1 MVAMRVIHVLRSRR
15 TFLSKRGIARN
26 QSARMRIISVINQ
39 KGGSCKTATTVNLAA
54 ALGELGLRVLVVDL
68 DPQASATRWL
78 GLPDDTRELFEA
90 FTNDSGVS
98 SLVRETSAP
107 KVQAVCSSIWL
118 AQLERQLA
126 GEPGA
131 EMILR
136 KALRTLPQTSW
147 DIVLLDS
154 PPALGF
160 LSVSALTAAHEIL
173 VPLES
178 AEALDGL
185 KDLLKTIGR
194 VRERLNPE
202 LAAPR
207 VLLSRVEPNTRLWR
221 ELAQGLRERLGD
233 AVLRAVVHDNIRV
246 REAYA
251 NRTPVTAFAP
261 SSIAAKDFLKVAR
274 ELTETSKT
282 NTVTKKSA
290 RKKTS

>member
-1 MVAMRVIHVLRSRR
+1 
-15 TFLSKRGIARN
+15 
-26 QSARMRIISVINQ
+26 MRIISVINQ
-39 KGGSCKTATTVNLAA
+39 KGGSCKTATTVNLGA
-54 ALGELGLRVLVVDL
+54 ALGQLGLRVLVVDL

-78 GLPDDTRELFEA
+78 GLPDDTRGLFEA
-90 FTNDSGVS
+90 FVNDQGFAELVS
-98 SLVRETSAP
+98 ETSAP
-107 KVQAVCSSIWL
+107 KVQAICSSIWL

-136 KALRTLPQTSW
+136 RALRSLPEDRW
-147 DIVLLDS
+147 DLVLLDS

-160 LSVSALTAAHEIL
+160 LSVSALTAAHEVL

-194 VRERLNPE
+194 VRERLNSE

-207 VLLSRVEPNTRLWR
+207 VLLSRVEPKTRLWR
-221 ELAQGLRERLGD
+221 ELADGLRERLGD
-233 AVLRAVVHDNIRV
+233 AVLRSVVHDNIRV

-261 SSIAAKDFLKVAR
+261 SSIAAKDFLNVAR
-274 ELTETSKT
+274 ELTEVSNAKT
-282 NTVTKKSA
+282 AVKKTA
-290 RKKTS
+290 RKKNS